1 MNKKKALLIGLV
13 LVIVLLVGVLVG
25 VLAGRGSRGGDPT
38 PAAPSVPSAPS
49 TPVNTSM
56 DDVVA
61 GTGAIATSQTPGFEG
76 VGTRYPATCVGAI
89 QATAEWAQK
98 VFQSTER
105 RDAMTHDDFAGLDA
119 FASEIAIAPGAFR
132 FTGEN
137 RQSALGEYPVI
148 QMLVGSGF
156 PNETLPEAAPRVQD
170 GVVQVLKCSPDV
182 DKTAAISIITP
193 LDDPEEV
200 DGLAYEFYGW
210 LNRTYQLQV
219 VDGSWRLVHIIEL
232 RDKTPYQQLMKPPAF
247 KATEDQAR
255 ELLARPATDGGRDI
269 IGYLTLNGQ
278 GIHYFQNKN
287 GEWGQAS

>member
-13 LVIVLLVGVLVG
+13 LVIVLLVSVLVG
-25 VLAGRGSRGGDPT
+25 VLAGGGSRGGDPT
-38 PAAPSVPSAPS
+38 PAAPSAPS

-182 DKTAAISIITP
+182 DKTAAISIIAP

-232 RDKTPYQQLMKPPAF
+232 RDKKPPAF

-255 ELLARPATDGGRDI
+255 ELWVRPATDGARDI

>member
-13 LVIVLLVGVLVG
+13 LVNVLLVSVLVG
-25 VLAGRGSRGGDPT
+25 VLAGGGSKGGDPT
-38 PAAPSVPSAPS
+38 PAAPSAPS

-76 VGTRYPATCVGAI
+76 VGTRFPATCVGAI

-105 RDAMTHDDFAGLDA
+105 RDAMLRDKHAGLHA
-119 FASEIAIAPGAFR
+119 FADEIAVAPGALR

-137 RQSALGEYPVI
+137 NKGTLGEYPVI

-170 GVVQVLKCSPDV
+170 GVVQVLKCSEA
-182 DKTAAISIITP
+182 DKTAAISIIAP

-200 DGLAYEFYGW
+200 DGLANEFYGW

-247 KATEDQAR
+247 KETEDQAR
-255 ELLARPATDGGRDI
+255 ELLARPATDGARDI

-287 GEWGQAS
+287 GEWGKAS

>member
-13 LVIVLLVGVLVG
+13 LVIVLLVSVLVG
-25 VLAGRGSRGGDPT
+25 VLAGGGSKGGDPT
-38 PAAPSVPSAPS
+38 PAAPSAPS

-76 VGTRYPATCVGAI
+76 VGTRFPATCVGAI

-137 RQSALGEYPVI
+137 HQSALGEYPVI
-148 QMLVGSGF
+148 QMLVGSGV
-156 PNETLPEAAPRVQD
+156 PNETLPVASPRVQD
-170 GVVQVLKCSPDV
+170 GVVQVLKCSET
-182 DKTAAISIITP
+182 DKTAAISVIAP

-200 DGLAYEFYGW
+200 DGLANEFYGW

-247 KATEDQAR
+247 KETEDQAR
-255 ELLARPATDGGRDI
+255 ELLARPATDGARDI

>member
-13 LVIVLLVGVLVG
+13 LVIVLLVSVLVG
-25 VLAGRGSRGGDPT
+25 GLAGGGSKGGDPT
-38 PAAPSVPSAPS
+38 PAAPSAPS

-105 RDAMTHDDFAGLDA
+105 RDAMLRDKHAGLHA
-119 FASEIAIAPGAFR
+119 FADEIAVAPGALR

-137 RQSALGEYPVI
+137 NKGTLGEYPVI

-170 GVVQVLKCSPDV
+170 GVVQVLKCSET
-182 DKTAAISIITP
+182 DKTAAISIIAP

-255 ELLARPATDGGRDI
+255 ELWVRPATDGGRDI

>member
-13 LVIVLLVGVLVG
+13 LVNVLLVSVLVG
-25 VLAGRGSRGGDPT
+25 VLAGGGSKGGDPT
-38 PAAPSVPSAPS
+38 PAAPSAPS

-76 VGTRYPATCVGAI
+76 VGTRFPATCVGAI

-105 RDAMTHDDFAGLDA
+105 RDAMLRDKHAGLHA
-119 FASEIAIAPGAFR
+119 FADEIAVAPGALR

-137 RQSALGEYPVI
+137 NKGTLGEYPVI

-170 GVVQVLKCSPDV
+170 GVVQVLKCSET
-182 DKTAAISIITP
+182 DKTAAISIIAP

-255 ELLARPATDGGRDI
+255 ELVARPATDGARDI

>member
-13 LVIVLLVGVLVG
+13 LVNVLLVSVLVG
-25 VLAGRGSRGGDPT
+25 VLAGGGSKGGDPT
-38 PAAPSVPSAPS
+38 PAAPSAPS

-76 VGTRYPATCVGAI
+76 VGTRFPATCVGAI

-137 RQSALGEYPVI
+137 HQSALGEYPVI
-148 QMLVGSGF
+148 QMLVGSGV
-156 PNETLPEAAPRVQD
+156 PNETLPVASPRVQD
-170 GVVQVLKCSPDV
+170 GVVQVLKCSET
-182 DKTAAISIITP
+182 DKTAAISIIAP

-255 ELLARPATDGGRDI
+255 ELVARPATDGARDI

>member
-13 LVIVLLVGVLVG
+13 LVIVLLVSVLVG
-25 VLAGRGSRGGDPT
+25 VLAGGGSKGGDPT
-38 PAAPSVPSAPS
+38 PAAPSAPS

-76 VGTRYPATCVGAI
+76 VGTRFPATCVGAI

-137 RQSALGEYPVI
+137 HQSALGEYPVI
-148 QMLVGSGF
+148 QMLVGSGV
-156 PNETLPEAAPRVQD
+156 PNETLPVASPRVQD
-170 GVVQVLKCSPDV
+170 GVVQVLKCSET
-182 DKTAAISIITP
+182 DKTAAISVIAP

-200 DGLAYEFYGW
+200 DGLANEFYGW

-247 KATEDQAR
+247 KETEDQAR
-255 ELLARPATDGGRDI
+255 ELLARPATDGARDI

-287 GEWGQAS
+287 GEWGKAS

>member
-13 LVIVLLVGVLVG
+13 LVIVLLVSVLVG
-25 VLAGRGSRGGDPT
+25 VLAGGGSRGGDPT
-38 PAAPSVPSAPS
+38 PAAPSAPS

-76 VGTRYPATCVGAI
+76 VGTRFPATCVGAI

-137 RQSALGEYPVI
+137 HQSALGEYPVI
-148 QMLVGSGF
+148 QMLVGSGV
-156 PNETLPEAAPRVQD
+156 PNETLPVVSPRVQD
-170 GVVQVLKCSPDV
+170 GVVQVLKCSET
-182 DKTAAISIITP
+182 DKTAAISVIAP

-200 DGLAYEFYGW
+200 DGLANEFYGW

-247 KATEDQAR
+247 KETEDQAR
-255 ELLARPATDGGRDI
+255 ELLARPATDGARDI

-287 GEWGQAS
+287 GEWGKAS

>member
-13 LVIVLLVGVLVG
+13 LVNVLLVSVLVG
-25 VLAGRGSRGGDPT
+25 VLAGGGSRGGDPT
-38 PAAPSVPSAPS
+38 PAAPSAPS

-76 VGTRYPATCVGAI
+76 VGTRFPATCVGAI

-137 RQSALGEYPVI
+137 HQSALGEYPVI
-148 QMLVGSGF
+148 QMLVGSGV
-156 PNETLPEAAPRVQD
+156 PNETLPVASPRVQD
-170 GVVQVLKCSPDV
+170 GVVQVLKCSET
-182 DKTAAISIITP
+182 DKTAAISVIAP

-200 DGLAYEFYGW
+200 DGLANEFYGW

-247 KATEDQAR
+247 KETEDQAR
-255 ELLARPATDGGRDI
+255 ELLARPATDGARDI

-287 GEWGQAS
+287 GEWGKAS

>member
-13 LVIVLLVGVLVG
+13 LVNVLLVGVLVG
-25 VLAGRGSRGGDPT
+25 VLAGGGSRGGDPT
-38 PAAPSVPSAPS
+38 PAAPSAPS
-49 TPVNTSM
+49 TPVNTTM

-105 RDAMTHDDFAGLDA
+105 RDAMRNGSNAGLRA
-119 FASEIAIAPGAFR
+119 FTDEIAIAPGAINWSSDKR
-132 FTGEN
+132 NMGEE
-137 RQSALGEYPVI
+137 GVI
-148 QMLVGSGF
+148 RMLVGSGF
-156 PNETLPEAAPRVQD
+156 PNDPLPVASPRVQD
-170 GVVQVLKCSPDV
+170 GVVQVLKCSET
-182 DKTAAISIITP
+182 DKTAAISIIAP
-193 LDDPEEV
+193 LDDVESAH
-200 DGLAYEFYGW
+200 GLPYEFYGW

-255 ELLARPATDGGRDI
+255 ELVARPATDGARDI
-269 IGYLTLNGQ
+269 IGNLTLNGQ

>member
-13 LVIVLLVGVLVG
+13 LVIVLLVSVLVG
-25 VLAGRGSRGGDPT
+25 VLAGGGSRGGDPT
-38 PAAPSVPSAPS
+38 PAAPSAPS

-76 VGTRYPATCVGAI
+76 VGTRFPATCVGAI

-137 RQSALGEYPVI
+137 HQSALGEYPVI
-148 QMLVGSGF
+148 QMLVGSGV
-156 PNETLPEAAPRVQD
+156 PNEILPVASPRVQD
-170 GVVQVLKCSPDV
+170 GVVQVLKCSET
-182 DKTAAISIITP
+182 DKTAAISVIAP

-200 DGLAYEFYGW
+200 DGLANEFYGW

-247 KATEDQAR
+247 KETEDQAR
-255 ELLARPATDGGRDI
+255 ELLARPATDGARDI

-287 GEWGQAS
+287 GEWGKAS

>member
-1 MNKKKALLIGLV
+1 MKNKKLLLVALGMLV
-13 LVIVLLVGVLVG
+13 VLLASVLVG
-25 VLAGRGSRGGDPT
+25 LLTSKRSGEDSPSPT
-38 PAAPSVPSAPS
+38 SQPTSSA
-49 TPVNTSM
+49 PVNTSM
-56 DDVVA
+56 DNVVA

-105 RDAMTHDDFAGLDA
+105 RDAILRDNDAGLRA
-119 FASEIAIAPGAFR
+119 FTDEIAIAPGAINWSSDTR
-132 FTGEN
+132 NGGE
-137 RQSALGEYPVI
+137 SGFF
-148 QMLVGSGF
+148 QMLIGSGF
-156 PNETLPEAAPRVQD
+156 SNDPLPVASPRVQD
-170 GVVQVLKCSPDV
+170 GVVQVLKCSET
-182 DKTAAISIITP
+182 DKTAAISVIAP
-193 LDDPEEV
+193 LDDVESAH
-200 DGLAYEFYGW
+200 GLPYVFCGW

-247 KATEDQAR
+247 TATADQTR
-255 ELLARPATDGGRDI
+255 ELVARPATDGARDI

-287 GEWGQAS
+287 GEWGKAS

>member
-13 LVIVLLVGVLVG
+13 LVNVLLVSVLVG
-25 VLAGRGSRGGDPT
+25 VLAGGGSRGGDPT
-38 PAAPSVPSAPS
+38 PAASSAPS

-76 VGTRYPATCVGAI
+76 VGTRFPATCVGAI

-105 RDAMTHDDFAGLDA
+105 RDAMLRDKHAGLHA
-119 FASEIAIAPGAFR
+119 FADEIGVAPGALR

-137 RQSALGEYPVI
+137 NKGTLGEYPVI

-170 GVVQVLKCSPDV
+170 GVVQVLKCSET
-182 DKTAAISIITP
+182 DKTAAISVIAP
-193 LDDPEEV
+193 LDDVESAH
-200 DGLAYEFYGW
+200 GLPYEFYGW

-219 VDGSWRLVHIIEL
+219 VDGTWRLVHIIEL

-255 ELLARPATDGGRDI
+255 
-269 IGYLTLNGQ
+269 
-278 GIHYFQNKN
+278 
-287 GEWGQAS
+287 

>member
-13 LVIVLLVGVLVG
+13 LVIVLLVSVLVG
-25 VLAGRGSRGGDPT
+25 VLAGGGSRGGDPT
-38 PAAPSVPSAPS
+38 PAAPSAPS

-76 VGTRYPATCVGAI
+76 VGTRFPATCVGAI

-137 RQSALGEYPVI
+137 HQSALGEYPVI
-148 QMLVGSGF
+148 QMLVGSGV
-156 PNETLPEAAPRVQD
+156 PNETLPVASPRVQD
-170 GVVQVLKCSPDV
+170 GVVQVLKCSET
-182 DKTAAISIITP
+182 DKTAAISVIAP

-200 DGLAYEFYGW
+200 DGLANEFYGW

-247 KATEDQAR
+247 KETEDQAR
-255 ELLARPATDGGRDI
+255 ELLARPATDGARDI

-287 GEWGQAS
+287 GEWGKAS